1 MSVVGIKRVYLGL
14 LNENGEPV
22 LDAENGLGTT
32 GLIEITNEMLGT
44 NSVNLQLTK
53 QGEEVDGNNV
63 EVDYVKGM
71 PSAQMDIVF
80 NDLPWDIQ
88 NKVLGKVK
96 QGVGWVDSMVNSYV
110 CVITESESLDFRDKI
125 YYCLPKAVATSK
137 GQNMQTSTSK
147 KVNRT
152 TDEISFEGLTS
163 PVANDM
169 PMIKGS
175 TQDDGFT
182 VDKFFSQVFPGQT
195 LKTAKAP
202 GVGVAASAGAKSSK

>member
-14 LNENGEPV
+14 LDENGDPV
-22 LDAENGLGTT
+22 LDGETGLGTT

-44 NSVNLQLTK
+44 NSVNLQVTK
-53 QGEEVDGNNV
+53 QGEEIDGNNV

-80 NDLPWDIQ
+80 NDLPWAIK
-88 NKVLGKVK
+88 NKVLGKVQ
-96 QGVGWVDSMVNSYV
+96 QGTGWVDSMVNSYV
-110 CVITESESLDFRDKI
+110 CVITESESIDFKDKI

-152 TDEISFEGLTS
+152 TDELSFEGLTS

-169 PMIKGS
+169 PLIQGS
-175 TQDDGFT
+175 TLDSGFT

-202 GVGVAASAGAKSSK
+202 GVGVTAATVAKNSK

>member
-14 LNENGEPV
+14 LDENGQPV
-22 LDAENGLGTT
+22 LNADKGLGTT

-44 NSVNLQLTK
+44 NSVNLQVTK
-53 QGEEVDGNNV
+53 QGEEIDGNNV

-96 QGVGWVDSMVNSYV
+96 QGQGWVDSMVNSYV
-110 CVITESESLDFRDKI
+110 CVITESESIDFKDKI

-152 TDEISFEGLTS
+152 TDELSFEGLTS
-163 PVANDM
+163 PVANYM
-169 PMIKGS
+169 PLIKAS

-182 VDKFFSQVFPGQT
+182 VEGFFSQVFPGQT
-195 LKTAKAP
+195 LKTAKA
-202 GVGVAASAGAKSSK
+202 ASVSANISK

>member
-14 LNENGEPV
+14 LDENGQPV
-22 LDAENGLGTT
+22 LDTENGLGTT

-44 NSVNLQLTK
+44 NSVNLQVTK
-53 QGEEVDGNNV
+53 QGEEIDGNNV

-80 NDLPWDIQ
+80 NDLPWEIK
-88 NKVLGKVK
+88 NKVLGKVQ
-96 QGVGWVDSMVNSYV
+96 QGTGWVDSMVNSYV
-110 CVITESESLDFRDKI
+110 CVITESESIDFKDKI

-152 TDEISFEGLTS
+152 TDELSFEGLTS

-169 PMIKGS
+169 PLIQGS
-175 TQDDGFT
+175 TLDSGFT

-195 LKTAKAP
+195 LKTAKAA
-202 GVGVAASAGAKSSK
+202 AASAGAKSSK

>member
-14 LNENGEPV
+14 LDENGDPV
-22 LDAENGLGTT
+22 LDAETGLGTT

-44 NSVNLQLTK
+44 NSVNLQVTK

-80 NDLPWDIQ
+80 NDLPWEIK

-96 QGVGWVDSMVNSYV
+96 QGSGWVDSMVNSYV

-152 TDEISFEGLTS
+152 TDELSFEGLTS

-169 PMIKGS
+169 PLIQGS
-175 TQDDGFT
+175 TQDSGFT
-182 VDKFFSQVFPGQT
+182 VEAFFSQVFPGQT
-195 LKTAKAP
+195 LKTAKV
-202 GVGVAASAGAKSSK
+202 VGAASTGTKSSK